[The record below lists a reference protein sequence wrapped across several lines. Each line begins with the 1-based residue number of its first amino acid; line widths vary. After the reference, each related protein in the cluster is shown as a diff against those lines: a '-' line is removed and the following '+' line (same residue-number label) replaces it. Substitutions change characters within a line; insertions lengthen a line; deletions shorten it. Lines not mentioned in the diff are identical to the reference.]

1 MNWTTY
7 SRHNIDIFYVFDI
20 NKFDINKKGSEFQNA
35 PIEVADFLSS
45 VGTAFREDSAMRRIA
60 LQTFFAAVTL
70 PGFLCDVARA
80 TVLTLDITETSSDG
94 WIGSFSG
101 GPQDYG
107 DRVAAFSTAS
117 GLSTYRYGSTEGPTP
132 NIEEGHSPP
141 VADVDLRGINYDD
154 LNRFSLPYDD
164 GVGILEVILT
174 TDPGYEPNLHG
185 LDMKVWNVPIAP
197 SVSSEW

>member
-1 MNWTTY
+1 MRKSALQAVFVAVTVLGF
-7 SRHNIDIFYVFDI
+7 SCGAARAAMLEFDI
-20 NKFDINKKGSEFQNA
+20 A
-35 PIEVADFLSS
+35 
-45 VGTAFREDSAMRRIA
+45 
-60 LQTFFAAVTL
+60 
-70 PGFLCDVARA
+70 
-80 TVLTLDITETSSDG
+80 ETSSGG
-94 WIGSFSG
+94 WVGNFSG
-101 GPQDYG
+101 APQDYG

-117 GLSTYRYGSTEGPTP
+117 GLTTYRYGGAEGPTP
-132 NIEEGHSPP
+132 NIEEGHGPP

-174 TDPGYEPNLHG
+174 ADPGYEPNLHG